1 MCHFAVGDC
10 LARNLWFY
18 FGSLLF
24 FIGVLMIALGV
35 SKAIAGT
42 LDIMTVAELISG
54 IALIIV
60 GSRAIRSPQ
69 R

>member
-1 MCHFAVGDC
+1 M
-10 LARNLWFY
+10 ARNFWFY
-18 FGSLLF
+18 FGSIIF

-42 LDIMTVAELISG
+42 LDLMTVAELISG

-60 GSRAIRSPQ
+60 GSRAIRSTQ